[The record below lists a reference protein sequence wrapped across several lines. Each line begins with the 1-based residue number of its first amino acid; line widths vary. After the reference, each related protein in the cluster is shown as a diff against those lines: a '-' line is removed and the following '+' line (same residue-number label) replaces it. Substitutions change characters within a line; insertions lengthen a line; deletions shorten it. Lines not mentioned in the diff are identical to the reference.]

1 MRLKTALTLLK
12 DFGFVVVMTVIS
24 SVILN
29 SRIPYSAG
37 TGDHLVLI
45 PPALQANNPTL
56 YLNDYF
62 VANAQQPHWFFEL
75 IVAWADSNNI
85 LAATLFIYW
94 LATLGTAVTGIFLLS
109 RDFAKDYRYLVSSIS
124 ILVLS
129 AGIRTPSGTSTIFLE
144 QALPHAMGGAI
155 SLIATWAI
163 LNRFENLAFFSIVA
177 ASLFH
182 IQFGVLLAVL
192 QLLSVIHS
200 TYLKKR
206 IEFSSY
212 LKTFLNFALLVY
224 LISLRPIVGNFHEF
238 TQVCNSLIPYHCA
251 AQTWSTSR
259 LLTVLAISVGSWMY
273 AYDRKSHRNVSVYT
287 IGLTAF
293 GLLLSTVINLFQIP
307 VLTELVQGNNIYRVG
322 ALLLPFAI
330 IWAVAQPIKFK
341 ESQPCIV
348 SVRVLRLAVSFCLLA
363 QFLTSTDDFA
373 SYSDNLLL
381 GFAIVLMLILVPIF
395 TINKFGE
402 SALNG
407 APIPI
412 VFALS
417 LLMIYPI
424 NSKFQ
429 TGVFPDS
436 SLQNAGKQ
444 LSTMTNSGSVVAMNP
459 ALIWVRYA
467 SGRAVV
473 IDCKYK
479 PIETGEPLL
488 QFFRIFEDI
497 GGFTEICKNNNWT
510 KLEENNL
517 DLLYKWA
524 ESNSANYVAFKR
536 TDRVLAQISQLNLG
550 TIGTFNVGNSEYVLV
565 GIANN

>member
-12 DFGFVVVMTVIS
+12 DFGFVAVMTAIS
-24 SVILN
+24 SIILN

-45 PPALQANNPTL
+45 PPALQANNPSL

-75 IVAWADSNNI
+75 IVAWADGNNL

-94 LATLGTAVTGIFLLS
+94 IATIGTAVTGIFLLS
-109 RDFAKDYRYLVSSIS
+109 RDFENDYCYFVSSIS

-163 LNRFENLAFFSIVA
+163 LNRFENLAFASIVA

-192 QLLSVIHS
+192 QLLAIIHA
-200 TYLKKR
+200 TYIEKR
-206 IEFSSY
+206 IEVSSY
-212 LKTFLNFALLVY
+212 LKTFLNFALLGY

-238 TQVCNSLIPYHCA
+238 TQVCNSLIPYHCS
-251 AQTWSTSR
+251 AQTWSVSR

-273 AYDRKSHRNVSVYT
+273 AYDRKSHGNVSLYT

-293 GLLLSTVINLFQIP
+293 GLLLSTIINLFQIP
-307 VLTELVQGNNIYRVG
+307 VLTELVQGNNVYRVG

-330 IWAVAQPIKFK
+330 IWAIAQPIKFK
-341 ESQPCIV
+341 NFETCSIKM
-348 SVRVLRLAVSFCLLA
+348 RMLRLAASFFVLI
-363 QFLTSTDDFA
+363 QFLTSADDYA
-373 SYSDNLLL
+373 SYSNDLVI
-381 GFAIVLMLILVPIF
+381 GFVIVLMIILVPILR
-395 TINKFGE
+395 NDKLGKPE
-402 SALNG
+402 VNRALV
-407 APIPI
+407 PI
-412 VFALS
+412 VFIVS
-417 LLMIYPI
+417 LILIFPI

-429 TGVFPDS
+429 TSVFPDPD
-436 SLQNAGKQ
+436 LQNAGKQ
-444 LSTMTNSGSVVAMNP
+444 ISSMTEPGSVVAVNP
-459 ALIWVRYA
+459 ALIWIRYA

-479 PIETGEPLL
+479 PIETGDPLL
-488 QFFRIFEDI
+488 QFFRIFDDI
-497 GGFTEICKNNNWT
+497 GGFAEICKNNNWT

-517 DLLYKWA
+517 GLLYEWA

-565 GIANN
+565 GTANN